1 MATRKTGDWARARRV
16 FANLGQKVER
26 ATDAAVLQEGHFLRG
41 QMVQGITDQA
51 PGGKQFKPLSP
62 LTLAARRLR
71 RFRGTKALMVR
82 GDLRNQITVMRKGK
96 RVFVG
101 VLKTATGRDGKKL
114 INIANVHEFGEVIV
128 IKVTPKMRRYLA
140 MLYRAAG
147 IPRVSGPGGGGK
159 DVVVIR
165 IPARPFIRPVFE
177 RDAKPADVK
186 VRLEQ
191 RTAKI
196 LNKEWA

>member
-1 MATRKTGDWARARRV
+1 MATRRTGDWARGRRI
-16 FANLGQKVER
+16 FGNLAQTTER
-26 ATDAAVLQEGHFLRG
+26 AADTAVLQEAHHLRG
-41 QMVQGITDQA
+41 KMVEGITDQA
-51 PGGKQFKPLSP
+51 PGGKAFKPLSP

-82 GDLRNQITVMRKGK
+82 GDLRNQITVMRVGR

-114 INIANVHEFGEVIV
+114 INIANVHEFGYGPII
-128 IKVTPKMRRYLA
+128 IKVTPKMRRWLA
-140 MLYRAAG
+140 VLYKEAG
-147 IPRVSGPGGGGK
+147 IPRVAGAGSGRG
-159 DVVVIR
+159 VVVIR
-165 IPARPFIRPVFE
+165 IPARPFIRPVYE

-186 VRLEQ
+186 ARLEE
-191 RTAKI
+191 RTMKI